1 MHMCVCRCPYIDI
14 YTDCFTN
21 PEYDEWLCTEGGFS
35 AIISLRLSSGI
46 VYARVRTEEG
56 SSTGVAVLVKPVG
69 LTVLVVPLG
78 SGRVSRLT
86 EC

>member
-1 MHMCVCRCPYIDI
+1 M
-14 YTDCFTN
+14 
-21 PEYDEWLCTEGGFS
+21 
-35 AIISLRLSSGI
+35 
-46 VYARVRTEEG
+46 RVRTEEG